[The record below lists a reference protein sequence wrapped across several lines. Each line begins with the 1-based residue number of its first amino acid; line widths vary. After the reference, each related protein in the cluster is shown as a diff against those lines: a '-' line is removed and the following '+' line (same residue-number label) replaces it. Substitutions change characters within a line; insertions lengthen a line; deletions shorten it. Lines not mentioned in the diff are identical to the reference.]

1 MKINQIQE
9 IVLNKLNDFINE
21 NEIEIKD
28 FNFETRLIGSSGI
41 FDSMDLVSFI
51 VELEEE
57 IEDKL
62 QVELILADERAMSRT
77 TSPFINSVTLSKYI
91 LELIENE

>member
-1 MKINQIQE
+1 MKINQIQK
-9 IVLNKLNDFINE
+9 IVLNKLNHFINE
-21 NEIEIKD
+21 NDIEIED
-28 FNFETRLIGSSGI
+28 FNFETRLIGSNGI

-62 QVELILADERAMSRT
+62 QVEIILADERAMSRT

>member
-21 NEIEIKD
+21 NDIEIKD
-28 FNFETRLIGSSGI
+28 LNFETRLIGSSGI

-62 QVELILADERAMSRT
+62 QVEIILADERAMSRT

>member
-1 MKINQIQE
+1 
-9 IVLNKLNDFINE
+9 
-21 NEIEIKD
+21 
-28 FNFETRLIGSSGI
+28 
-41 FDSMDLVSFI
+41 MDLVSFI

-62 QVELILADERAMSRT
+62 QVEIILADERAMSRT